1 MGGCWTWLSTLL
13 SLFWNF
19 YSFCISEENE
29 SDIWNKIALINESN
43 DGKWLPVSNQL
54 CQALSKSTQDYGLLF
69 LPPRMPQVLS
79 RSPAPMP
86 QQWTKQPK
94 PTSCYEGKH
103 VMKVHLTKLSAAVSF
118 MWTLTQMTQII
129 VFRFAQWKGIR
140 SLRNIIPYS

>member
-1 MGGCWTWLSTLL
+1 M
-13 SLFWNF
+13 NRKM
-19 YSFCISEENE
+19 ENA
-29 SDIWNKIALINESN
+29 WQFSN
-43 DGKWLPVSNQL
+43 HL

-94 PTSCYEGKH
+94 PTYCYEGKH
-103 VMKVHLTKLSAAVSF
+103 IMKEHETKLLEAVSS

-129 VFRFAQWKGIR
+129 VFRFAQ
-140 SLRNIIPYS
+140 

>member
-1 MGGCWTWLSTLL
+1 MGGCWTWLFTLV

-19 YSFCISEENE
+19 HSFCISEENE

-69 LPPRMPQVLS
+69 LPRTYATS
-79 RSPAPMP
+79 FKSITSS

-94 PTSCYEGKH
+94 PTYCYEGKRI
-103 VMKVHLTKLSAAVSF
+103 MKVH
-118 MWTLTQMTQII
+118 
-129 VFRFAQWKGIR
+129 
-140 SLRNIIPYS
+140 